1 MHEDTNYLWMFCYFC
16 SCTKPLFND
25 YILIMEGILLVLGVM
40 LLFALIAN
48 NRFRMLRKMADQ
60 VFDAYQQEAKTKYQ
74 ALHSLLNDA
83 AARTTMQLNE
93 NDSNALNKWLQD
105 VSNPGL
111 TIDQQVELENNI
123 SKLERQLVDL
133 PAEDR
138 EQTNNAEDS
147 ESLYRHA
154 RYQCEALKKQY
165 NDTVVHYNNA
175 VFLFP
180 SNVFALIFG
189 HKKRTAFWTE

>member
-16 SCTKPLFND
+16 SCTQPLFND

-83 AARTTMQLNE
+83 ATRTAMQLNE
-93 NDSNALNKWLQD
+93 DDRHALKKLLQD

-111 TIDQQVELENNI
+111 SIDQQVVLENSI
-123 SKLERQLVDL
+123 SKLEGQLVDL

-138 EQTNNAEDS
+138 EQTSNAEDS
-147 ESLYRHA
+147 ESVYRHT

-189 HKKRTAFWTE
+189 YKKRTAFWIE